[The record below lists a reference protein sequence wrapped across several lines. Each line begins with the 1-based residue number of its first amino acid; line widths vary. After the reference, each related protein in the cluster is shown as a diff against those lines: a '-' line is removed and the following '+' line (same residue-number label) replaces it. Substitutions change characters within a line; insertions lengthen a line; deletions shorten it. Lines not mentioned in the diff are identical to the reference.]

1 MLNDNV
7 HLRGDSKQTRI
18 WVIKN
23 IADKFITIITDDNEG
38 LISDEMT
45 RVITEPE
52 IFKVDDYSYNL
63 PETLGGKSAPAP
75 DMQNKMPIVNIA
87 PVFKIV
93 NGDNSENN
101 AATEE
106 IPIIDNNGL
115 TNTSDLMN
123 FKPTIDSNVT
133 QEQEPQEITDKSK
146 IDFNKLVIRKV

>member
-1 MLNDNV
+1 
-7 HLRGDSKQTRI
+7 
-18 WVIKN
+18 
-23 IADKFITIITDDNEG
+23 
-38 LISDEMT
+38 
-45 RVITEPE
+45 
-52 IFKVDDYSYNL
+52 
-63 PETLGGKSAPAP
+63 
-75 DMQNKMPIVNIA
+75 MPIVNIA

-101 AATEE
+101 AATEA